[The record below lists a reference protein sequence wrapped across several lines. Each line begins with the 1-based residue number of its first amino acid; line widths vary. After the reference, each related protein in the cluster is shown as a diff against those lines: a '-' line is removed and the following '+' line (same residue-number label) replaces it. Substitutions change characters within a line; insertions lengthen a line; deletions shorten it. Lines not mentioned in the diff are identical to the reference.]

1 MNQPSRRD
9 FLRDAIAL
17 AGGLSLGV
25 QLRASGTALPWVAKL
40 SATSQTHFQPNA
52 YIRIAPSGQVTLVSK
67 MPEMGQGIKTALPM
81 VIAEEL
87 EVDWREVHVEQ
98 AAFDEQ
104 AFGQQT
110 AGGSRSTPDNYE
122 AFLRLGATARVM
134 LMQAAAQRWHVPM
147 SQCHAAE
154 GAIHHKAS
162 GRRLGY
168 GELVHDAAALPLP
181 RPSAVRLKE
190 PKAYRLIGQRIAGV
204 DNRAIVQGA
213 PLFGI
218 DTRLPGMRHAV
229 YVKGAVFGSK
239 VLKAKLDEVKAQ
251 PGVVDAFVIEG
262 GSDGGDLQDLR
273 GLMPGVA
280 IVADNTWSAMQAC
293 RHLTVQW
300 QDAAHRHESWDA
312 LAAQARARAG
322 QTGKTGQTL
331 LRQDGDVRQALAQA
345 AHRVEA
351 TYVHPFVAHAC
362 LEPQNATA
370 QWHPDGTLD
379 IWAPTQNPA
388 AAQRLLRKTLGV
400 EPRQLRLHLTRCG
413 GGFGRR
419 LGVDYIAEAAAIA
432 RRVNGPVKLTWRRED
447 DLQHDHYR
455 AAGLHLLQAGLDAE
469 GQLIAWRDHFVTPA
483 NPVVEDGQ
491 TVLNPGPGAVLS
503 ADEFPARWVANCQL
517 EQTPIACNVPMGP
530 WRAPGSNVFAWVV
543 QSFLDE
549 LAHAA
554 GQDPL
559 AFRLKLLGRDTK
571 APEKDTEQPPYS
583 AARMRRV
590 LEVAAEQAGW
600 RREPRPRGRGQGLA
614 FHFSHKGYAAIV
626 ADVQVSPQGQLS
638 IERIVV
644 AVDVGSQII
653 NPSGAEQQVQGSVID
668 GLSAMWLQAVD
679 LRDGHVQQ
687 RNFDDYPILRMP
699 QAPRRID
706 VHFVRTDN
714 PVTGL
719 GEPALPPLAP
729 AVCNAIFAATG
740 HRVRELPL
748 ARTDLSWTQA
758 AVTA

>member
-1 MNQPSRRD
+1 MSQPSRRD
-9 FLRDAIAL
+9 FLRDALAL

-25 QLRASGTALPWVAKL
+25 QLRASDTSLPWVGKL
-40 SATSQTHFQPNA
+40 SATSDTHFRPCA
-52 YIRIAPSGQVTLVSK
+52 LIRIAPSGQVTLISK
-67 MPEMGQGIKTALPM
+67 MPEMGQGIKTSLPM

-98 AAFDEQ
+98 AGFDEQ
-104 AFGQQT
+104 AYGRQT

-134 LMQAAAQRWHVPM
+134 LTQAAAQRWHVPLA
-147 SQCHAAE
+147 QCRARD
-154 GAIHHKAS
+154 GAIHHDATA
-162 GRRLGY
+162 RVLRY
-168 GELVHDAAALPLP
+168 GELVKDACALPLP
-181 RPSAVRLKE
+181 RPAAVRLKD
-190 PKAYRLIGQRIAGV
+190 PKDYRLIGQRIAGV

-218 DTRLPGMRHAV
+218 DMALPGMRHAV
-229 YVKGAVFGSK
+229 YVKGPVFGSQ
-239 VLKAKLDEVKAQ
+239 VASANLAELKTL
-251 PGVVDAFVIEG
+251 PGVHDAFVIEG
-262 GSDGGDLQDLR
+262 GSAGNSDLR

-280 IVADNTWSAMQAC
+280 IVADNTWSAMQA
-293 RHLTVQW
+293 RRQLKVQW
-300 QDAAHRHESWDA
+300 QDNPHGKASWA
-312 LAAQARARAG
+312 SLAEQARTLADQPG
-322 QTGKTGQTL
+322 QVM
-331 LRQDGDVRQALAQA
+331 LRQDGDVTQALAQA
-345 AHRVEA
+345 FRRVEA
-351 TYVHPFVAHAC
+351 TYIYPFVAHAC

-370 QWHPDGTLD
+370 HWHPDGTLE

-388 AAQRLLRKTLGV
+388 AAQRLLGKTLGV
-400 EPRQLRLHLTRCG
+400 GQHQLRLHITRSG

-432 RRVNGPVKLTWRRED
+432 RRVAGPVKLTWSRED

-455 AAGLHLLQAGLDAE
+455 AAGLHRLNAGLSAE
-469 GQLIAWRDHFVTPA
+469 GRLIAWQDHFVTPA
-483 NPVVEDGQ
+483 NPVLEDGK
-491 TVLNPGPGAVLS
+491 TMLNPGPGAVLS
-503 ADEFPARWVANCQL
+503 GDEFPARWVPHCQL
-517 EQTPIACNVPMGP
+517 AQTALACNVPMGP

-559 AFRLKLLGRDTK
+559 AFRLQLLGTGTH
-571 APEKDTEQPPYS
+571 APDKDDEQPAYN
-583 AARMRRV
+583 AGRMRRV

-600 RREPRPRGRGQGLA
+600 GRASPGRGRGQGVA

-626 ADVQVSPQGQLS
+626 ADVQVSTQGQLS

-644 AVDVGSQII
+644 AVDVGAQII

-679 LRDGHVQQ
+679 LREGRVMQH
-687 RNFDDYPILRMP
+687 NFHDYPIIRMP

-706 VHFVRTDN
+706 VHFVRTDH

-748 ARTDLSWTQA
+748 ARADLSWTA
-758 AVTA
+758 